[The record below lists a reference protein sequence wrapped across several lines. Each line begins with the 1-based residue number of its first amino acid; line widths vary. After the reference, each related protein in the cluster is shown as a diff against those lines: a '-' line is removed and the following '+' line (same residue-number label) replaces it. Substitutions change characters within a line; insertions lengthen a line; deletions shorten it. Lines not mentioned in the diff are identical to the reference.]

1 MNQRNDLVLSRF
13 TQRQLTRHTEQMAY
27 LSALR
32 QEASVVGMR
41 VSHVAKGW
49 VLKELI
55 WTDELL
61 VERQKQGRLTPELEQ
76 AVFDQFDFFLRDVGW
91 IVSEAFYRIQHVL
104 ADASVDPAVGRLAA
118 TLDACY
124 LLVDGK

>member
-1 MNQRNDLVLSRF
+1 
-13 TQRQLTRHTEQMAY
+13 

-32 QEASVVGMR
+32 QEASRVGVR
-41 VSHVAKGW
+41 VSHVAKER
-49 VLKELI
+49 VLEELI

-61 VERQKQGRLTPELEQ
+61 VKRQKQGRLTPELEQ
-76 AVFDQFDFFLRDVGW
+76 AVFDEFDYFLRDVGW
-91 IVSEAFYRIQHVL
+91 KVSGAYYRIQHVL
-104 ADASVDPAVGRLAA
+104 ADVSLEPSVGRLSA